1 MDLHEHASGDTG
13 SERLAIDK
21 IQKSGGIDTL
31 DHGSMADELA
41 DLIGL
46 EMTDKMPPDVIGE
59 LRDLGEEFLD
69 TAFAETALTGL
80 ADSLNGVEL
89 RDSHKADTLR
99 ELIIYFM

>member
-1 MDLHEHASGDTG
+1 
-13 SERLAIDK
+13 
-21 IQKSGGIDTL
+21 
-31 DHGSMADELA
+31 MADELA

-69 TAFAETALTGL
+69 TAFAETALTGIVGL